1 MATLTTNISNVSLTV
16 SGRTT
21 KSTTISWTRP
31 TVPSSATISS
41 CKLTGTATASMSSG
55 SATITVNGTT
65 VTSGRQFTI
74 NLGTNNTTSSV
85 SATARGSTSRAS
97 GTVTFSN
104 LVYTVEYSIPTYT
117 VTFVDYDGTVLK
129 TQTVE
134 EGNSATA
141 PTDPVRSGYTFIGW
155 DKSFSNITSNLTVT
169 AQYTAIVISNTN
181 LRIKENGNWTPIKK
195 VYRNIYGVWSDISR
209 TFETGSIFD
218 TAFKYVK
225 KTVPTA
231 ILYEDGTLLLS
242 NDSFIDNTHGAIVE
256 TYSYWVDEL
265 DNYLTISKKVWYLN
279 RAQVLAVNVIN
290 PVSLHG
296 ALYETFYDMELAN
309 SFNLKN
315 LNTSNVT
322 AMPSMFRS
330 CSSLTSLDLSNFDTG
345 NVTNM
350 NYMFEDCSSL
360 TFLNISSFD
369 MSNVTATAGMFS
381 GCTNPNLVIYVK
393 DEATKTKIES
403 SSGFPS
409 TATVVIGKPN

>member
-1 MATLTTNISNVSLTV
+1 MATLTTNISNISLAV

-21 KSTTISWTRP
+21 KSTTISWTCP
-31 TVPSSATISS
+31 TVPNSATISS
-41 CKLTGTATASMSSG
+41 CKLTGIATASVRSG

-85 SATARGSTSRAS
+85 SATARGSRSTAS

-134 EGNSATA
+134 EGSSATA
-141 PTDPVRSGYTFIGW
+141 PADPSRAGYTFTGW

-169 AQYTAIVISNTN
+169 AQYTAIVFSNTN
-181 LRIKENGNWTPIKK
+181 LRVKENGNWTPIKK
-195 VYRNIYGVWSDISR
+195 VYLNLYGDWSDISS
-209 TFETGSIFD
+209 TIETGNDFD
-218 TAFKYVK
+218 TTFKYIK

-242 NDSFIDNTHGAIVE
+242 NDSFVDNTHGTIVE
-256 TYSYWVDEL
+256 TYPYWVDKL
-265 DNYLTISKKVWYLN
+265 DVYLSITKEVWYLN
-279 RAQVLAVNVIN
+279 RAQVSTINVIT
-290 PVSLHG
+290 PVTLHG
-296 ALYETFYDMELAN
+296 ELLETFLGMRFAN

-322 AMPSMFRS
+322 AMSSMFRY
-330 CSSLTSLDLSNFDTG
+330 CSSLTSLDLSNFDTS

-350 NYMFEDCSSL
+350 NYMFEGCSSL
-360 TFLNISSFD
+360 TWLDLNSFN
-369 MSNVTATAGMFS
+369 MANVTDTTGMFQN
-381 GCTNPNLVIYVK
+381 CTNPNLVIYVS
-393 DEATKTKIES
+393 DEITKTKIES
-403 SSGFPS
+403 SEGFPS
-409 TATVVIGKPN
+409 TATVVIGQAL